1 MRGENRVKATNMLI
15 LALDSSAAPASV
27 ALLEDGKILSEFYIN
42 TKQTHSQTLMPM
54 VESVLK
60 LTNKTLDDVTCM
72 AVSAGP
78 GSFTGVR
85 IGVSCVKGLS
95 MTRNIPCAGVST
107 LRAMAENARQLTG
120 IVCAV
125 MDARC
130 GQVYNALFRAESG
143 KLTRLCDDRA
153 LPIAEL
159 LEECKTFTEKIYLVG
174 DGAEL
179 CYKTFAAIRAELLQ
193 PQLRFQRASGVA
205 MAAQEMVENG
215 QTVTPDALMPIY
227 LRLPQAERELKAKN
241 AQKNNK

>member
-1 MRGENRVKATNMLI
+1 MKFGEKVRDLRKKHSLTQDELAQCLGINKRTIIGWERDGRYPRSIEML
-15 LALDSSAAPASV
+15 
-27 ALLEDGKILSEFYIN
+27 EK
-42 TKQTHSQTLMPM
+42 
-54 VESVLK
+54 
-60 LTNKTLDDVTCM
+60 M
-72 AVSAGP
+72 ADI
-78 GSFTGVR
+78 FH
-85 IGVSCVKGLS
+85 LS

-130 GQVYNALFRAESG
+130 GQVYNALFRAEDG

-179 CYKTFAAIRAELLQ
+179 CYKTFAAIRAELLL

>member
-1 MRGENRVKATNMLI
+1 MRSKNRVKATNMLI

-159 LEECKTFTEKIYLVG
+159 LEECKTFAEKIYLVG

-205 MAAQEMVENG
+205 MAAQEMIENG

>member
-1 MRGENRVKATNMLI
+1 MLI
-15 LALDSSAAPASV
+15 LALDSSAAPASA

-85 IGVSCVKGLS
+85 IGVSCVKGIS

-130 GQVYNALFRAESG
+130 GQVYNALFRAEGG

-159 LEECKTFTEKIYLVG
+159 LEECKAFTEPIYLVG

-179 CYKTFAAIRAELLQ
+179 CFKTFEAIGAVLLQ

-205 MAAQEMVENG
+205 MAAQEMLENG

-241 AQKNNK
+241 AQKNK

>member
-1 MRGENRVKATNMLI
+1 MLI
-15 LALDSSAAPASV
+15 LALDSSAAPASA

-159 LEECKTFTEKIYLVG
+159 LEECKTFAEKIYLVG

-179 CYKTFAAIRAELLQ
+179 CYKTFTAIHAELLQ

>member
-1 MRGENRVKATNMLI
+1 MLI
-15 LALDSSAAPASV
+15 LALDSSAAPASA

-54 VESVLK
+54 VEHLLK
-60 LTNKTLDDVTCM
+60 TVRVPVSGIDLFAVTCM

-95 MTRNIPCAGVST
+95 MTRNISCAGVST

-130 GQVYNALFRAESG
+130 GQVYNALFRAEDG

-179 CYKTFAAIRAELLQ
+179 CYKTFAAIRAELLL

>member
-1 MRGENRVKATNMLI
+1 MLI
-15 LALDSSAAPASV
+15 LALDSSASPASA

-54 VESVLK
+54 VEAVLR
-60 LTNKTLDDVTCM
+60 LSAKTLDDVDCL

-85 IGVSCVKGLS
+85 IGVSCVKGLA
-95 MTRNIPCAGVST
+95 MARNIPCAGVST
-107 LRAMAENARQLTG
+107 LRAMAENARGMSG

-130 GQVYNALFRAESG
+130 GQVYNALFRVENG
-143 KLTRLCDDRA
+143 GIERLCADCA

-159 LEECKTFTEKIYLVG
+159 YAECEAYRDRLLLVG
-174 DGAEL
+174 DGAAL
-179 CYKTFAAIRAELLQ
+179 CHKTFSAFGARLLQ
-193 PQLRFQRASGVA
+193 PQQQFQRASGVA
-205 MAAQEMVENG
+205 LAAQELICAG

-227 LRLPQAERELKAKN
+227 LRLPQAERELKKK
-241 AQKNNK
+241 QESGGR

>member
-1 MRGENRVKATNMLI
+1 MLI
-15 LALDSSAAPASV
+15 LALDSSAAPASA

-130 GQVYNALFRAESG
+130 GQVYNALFEIKNG
-143 KLTRLCDDRA
+143 KVIRLCEDRA
-153 LPIAEL
+153 LTLDEL
-159 LEECKTFTEKIYLVG
+159 RKMGGEPVWIDDWFEDSHGWELSEDASDYF
-174 DGAEL
+174 DG
-179 CYKTFAAIRAELLQ
+179 YGRTVKSYGTRW
-193 PQLRFQRASGVA
+193 VA
-205 MAAQEMVENG
+205 YRSKPKE
-215 QTVTPDALMPIY
+215 DKL
-227 LRLPQAERELKAKN
+227 
-241 AQKNNK
+241 

>member
-1 MRGENRVKATNMLI
+1 MRGKNRVKATNMLI

-130 GQVYNALFRAESG
+130 GQVYNALFRAEGG

-159 LEECKTFTEKIYLVG
+159 LEECKTFAEKIYLVG

-205 MAAQEMVENG
+205 MAAQEMIENG

>member
-15 LALDSSAAPASV
+15 LALDSSAAPASA

-130 GQVYNALFRAESG
+130 GQVYNALFRAEGG

-159 LEECKTFTEKIYLVG
+159 LEECKTFAEKIYLVG

-205 MAAQEMVENG
+205 MAAQEMIENG

>member
-1 MRGENRVKATNMLI
+1 MRGKNRVKATNMLI
-15 LALDSSAAPASV
+15 LALDSSAAPASA

-159 LEECKTFTEKIYLVG
+159 LEECKTFAEKVYLVG

-205 MAAQEMVENG
+205 MAAQEMIENG
-215 QTVTPDALMPIY
+215 QTVTPGALMPIY

-241 AQKNNK
+241 AQKSNK

>member
-1 MRGENRVKATNMLI
+1 MRGKNRVKATNMLI
-15 LALDSSAAPASV
+15 LALDSSAAPASA

-130 GQVYNALFRAESG
+130 GQVYNALFRAEG
-143 KLTRLCDDRA
+143 GTLTRLCDDRA

-227 LRLPQAERELKAKN
+227 LRLPQAERELKSKN

>member
-1 MRGENRVKATNMLI
+1 MLI
-15 LALDSSAAPASV
+15 LALDSSAAPASA

-107 LRAMAENARQLTG
+107 LRAVAENARQLTG

-130 GQVYNALFRAESG
+130 GQVYNALFRAEG
-143 KLTRLCDDRA
+143 GTLTRLCDDRA

>member
-1 MRGENRVKATNMLI
+1 MLI
-15 LALDSSAAPASV
+15 LALDSSAAPASA

-159 LEECKTFTEKIYLVG
+159 LDECKTFAEKIYLVG

>member
-1 MRGENRVKATNMLI
+1 MRGKNRVKATNMLI

-153 LPIAEL
+153 LSIAEL
-159 LEECKTFTEKIYLVG
+159 LEECKTFAEKIYLVG

-179 CYKTFAAIRAELLQ
+179 CYKTFASIRAELLQ

-205 MAAQEMVENG
+205 MAAQEMIENG

>member
-130 GQVYNALFRAESG
+130 GQVYNALFRAEGG

-159 LEECKTFTEKIYLVG
+159 LEECKTFAEKIYLVG

-193 PQLRFQRASGVA
+193 LQLRFQRASGVA

-241 AQKNNK
+241 AQKNNQ

>member
-1 MRGENRVKATNMLI
+1 MRGKNRVKATNMLI

-159 LEECKTFTEKIYLVG
+159 LEECKTFAEKVYLVG

>member
-1 MRGENRVKATNMLI
+1 MRGKNRVKATNMLI
-15 LALDSSAAPASV
+15 LALDSSAAPASA

-205 MAAQEMVENG
+205 MAAQEMIENG
-215 QTVTPDALMPIY
+215 QTVTPDTLMPIY

>member
-1 MRGENRVKATNMLI
+1 MLI
-15 LALDSSAAPASV
+15 LALDSSAAPASA

-95 MTRNIPCAGVST
+95 MTRNISCAGVST

-130 GQVYNALFRAESG
+130 GQVYNALFRAEDG

-179 CYKTFAAIRAELLQ
+179 CYKTFAAIRAELLL

-241 AQKNNK
+241 AQKKISNPYTKENKT

>member
-1 MRGENRVKATNMLI
+1 MRGKNCVKATNMLI

-159 LEECKTFTEKIYLVG
+159 LEECKTFTEKVYLVG

-179 CYKTFAAIRAELLQ
+179 CYKTFAAICAELLQ

-205 MAAQEMVENG
+205 MAAQEMIENG

>member
-1 MRGENRVKATNMLI
+1 MLI
-15 LALDSSAAPASV
+15 LALDSSAAPASA
-27 ALLEDGKILSEFYIN
+27 ALLKDGKILSEFYIN

-130 GQVYNALFRAESG
+130 GQVYNALFRAEDG

-153 LPIAEL
+153 LPIVEL
-159 LEECKTFTEKIYLVG
+159 LEECKTFT
-174 DGAEL
+174 
-179 CYKTFAAIRAELLQ
+179 
-193 PQLRFQRASGVA
+193 
-205 MAAQEMVENG
+205 
-215 QTVTPDALMPIY
+215 
-227 LRLPQAERELKAKN
+227 
-241 AQKNNK
+241 

>member
-1 MRGENRVKATNMLI
+1 MLI
-15 LALDSSAAPASV
+15 LALDSSAAPASA

-130 GQVYNALFRAESG
+130 GQVYNALFRAEG
-143 KLTRLCDDRA
+143 GTLTRLCDDRA

>member
-1 MRGENRVKATNMLI
+1 MLI
-15 LALDSSAAPASV
+15 LALDSSAAPASA

-130 GQVYNALFRAESG
+130 GQVYNALFRAEGG

>member
-1 MRGENRVKATNMLI
+1 MLI
-15 LALDSSAAPASV
+15 LALDSSAAPASA

-107 LRAMAENARQLTG
+107 LPRHGGATHGAAR
-120 IVCAV
+120 
-125 MDARC
+125 
-130 GQVYNALFRAESG
+130 Y
-143 KLTRLCDDRA
+143 RLCCDGRTLRA
-153 LPIAEL
+153 
-159 LEECKTFTEKIYLVG
+159 
-174 DGAEL
+174 
-179 CYKTFAAIRAELLQ
+179 
-193 PQLRFQRASGVA
+193 GV
-205 MAAQEMVENG
+205 
-215 QTVTPDALMPIY
+215 
-227 LRLPQAERELKAKN
+227 
-241 AQKNNK
+241 

>member
-1 MRGENRVKATNMLI
+1 MRGKNRVKATNMLI

-143 KLTRLCDDRA
+143 KLTRLCNDRA

-159 LEECKTFTEKIYLVG
+159 LEECKTFAEKIYLVG

-205 MAAQEMVENG
+205 MAAQEMIENG

>member
-1 MRGENRVKATNMLI
+1 MRGKNRVKATNMLI
-15 LALDSSAAPASV
+15 LALDSSAAPASA

-159 LEECKTFTEKIYLVG
+159 LEECKTFTEKVYLVG

-205 MAAQEMVENG
+205 MAAQEMIENG

>member
-1 MRGENRVKATNMLI
+1 MRGKNRVKATNMLI

-95 MTRNIPCAGVST
+95 MTRNISCAGVST

-179 CYKTFAAIRAELLQ
+179 CYKTFAAICAELLL

-205 MAAQEMVENG
+205 MAAQEMIENG

>member
-1 MRGENRVKATNMLI
+1 MLI
-15 LALDSSAAPASV
+15 LALDSSAAPASA

-159 LEECKTFTEKIYLVG
+159 LEECKTFAEKIYLVG

-205 MAAQEMVENG
+205 MAAQEMIENG